1 MNLQDVYFDKS
12 IRDYALKLTGNEFDA
27 DDLVSIAFEI
37 CSSKPTRE
45 NLKGYFAVVMRNQW
59 YKKCNK
65 SDIVPSIADTESE
78 DVEST
83 LDRMY
88 HYYSDILTAIYNG
101 EKLTEIHKGSG
112 IPYGT
117 LKEDSAKAKKEF
129 KILHKQTKIAL
140 IVSSDS
146 GVTYHRLNNPFSKLK
161 QDYGIDVE
169 IHYNEDDSFIH
180 RLEDVTHVVYS
191 RNISRKMQPEKI
203 IGALQL
209 MGIKVICD
217 VDDYWVLPKKHPT
230 KALYKRMNFAKCQVR
245 NIQLADSV
253 WTTTPQL
260 ANKIKDYNKNVHV
273 VKNAIWKRAAQ
284 FNPNELLL
292 NFDTFFYSG
301 GKTHL
306 MDLKLI
312 GKSFD
317 GEELMIKTPN
327 IPKNLPYHQRLEL
340 SDVHN
345 YANAYHKSGISII
358 PLRQTLFNSLK
369 SELKM
374 IESGHFCKP
383 VMVSNV
389 EPYTNLATGKNCIK
403 VLDNDWAKAI
413 KRIKGERN
421 LQVDLGMKLKEDVEA
436 KYNLDKENRLRIQ
449 LL

>member
-1 MNLQDVYFDKS
+1 MNLQEVYFDKS
-12 IRDYALKLTGNEFDA
+12 IRDYARKLTGNEFDA

-37 CSSKPTRE
+37 CSSKPISV

-59 YKKCNK
+59 YKKCKK
-65 SDIVPSIADTESE
+65 SDIVPSIADTES
-78 DVEST
+78 DDIEST

-117 LKEDSAKAKKEF
+117 LKEDYAKAKKEF

-146 GVTYHRLNNPFSKLK
+146 GGTYHRLNTPFSKLK
-161 QDYGIDVE
+161 QDYGIDVQ
-169 IHYNEDDSFIH
+169 IHYNADDSFIH
-180 RLEDVTHVVYS
+180 RLEDVTHVIYS
-191 RNISRKMQPEKI
+191 RNISRKMQPEVV
-203 IGALQL
+203 IGALKL

-217 VDDYWVLPKKHPT
+217 VYDYWILPKGHPT
-230 KALYKRMNFAKCQVR
+230 RSLYKSINYDKCQVR

-260 ANKIKDYNKNVHV
+260 ADKIKQYNKNVHV
-273 VKNAIWKRAAQ
+273 VKSAIWKDAKQ
-284 FNPNELLL
+284 FNPTDLSLK
-292 NFDTFFYSG
+292 FDTFFYIG

-306 MDLKLI
+306 KDLKLI

-317 GEELMIKTPN
+317 EEELFVKTPN
-327 IPKNLPYHQRLEL
+327 IPKHLDCHALAL
-340 SDVHN
+340 SDIHN
-345 YANAYHKSGISII
+345 YANDYHTSGISII
-358 PLRQTLFNSLK
+358 PLRDTLFNSLK

-389 EPYTNLATGKNCIK
+389 EPYTNIATGKNSIK
-403 VLDNDWAKAI
+403 VLHNDWAKAI
-413 KRIKGERN
+413 KRIKGEHN
-421 LQVDLGMKLKEDVEA
+421 LQVDLGMKLKEDVET
-436 KYNLDKENRLRIQ
+436 KYNLDKENRLRLQ

>member
-117 LKEDSAKAKKEF
+117 LKEDYAKAKKEF

-358 PLRQTLFNSLK
+358 PLRETLFNSLK

-413 KRIKGERN
+413 KRIKGEHN

>member
-59 YKKCNK
+59 YKKCKK

-117 LKEDSAKAKKEF
+117 LKEDYAKAKKEF

-146 GVTYHRLNNPFSKLK
+146 GVTYHRLNTPFSKLK

-203 IGALQL
+203 IGTLQL

-217 VDDYWVLPKKHPT
+217 VDDYWVLPQGHPT
-230 KALYKRMNFAKCQVR
+230 RALYKSINYSKCQVR

-260 ANKIKDYNKNVHV
+260 ADKIKQYNKNVHV
-273 VKNAIWKRAAQ
+273 VKNAIWKQAKQ
-284 FNPNELLL
+284 FNPQEVSL

-306 MDLKLI
+306 SDLKLI
-312 GKSFD
+312 GKSFND
-317 GEELMIKTPN
+317 EELFVKTPN
-327 IPKNLPYHQRLEL
+327 IPKSLECHAL
-340 SDVHN
+340 AVSDIHN
-345 YANAYHKSGISII
+345 YANDYHTSGISII